1 MLMYSDKLAI
11 KVDGLNKSFRM
22 YNSPKDRVKELFLP
36 KLRNKIGLN
45 DVKYSTEFKALTN
58 VNFEIKKG
66 ETVGIIGH
74 NGCGKSTLLQII
86 CGTLSPTTGE
96 VKTFG
101 RIAALL
107 ELGSGFNPEFTG
119 TENVYMGC
127 ALLGLSK
134 KETDERYDAI
144 VKFADIGDFIHQPVK
159 NYSSGMFVRL
169 AFAVNIVSQ
178 PDIMIVDEALSVGD
192 MNFQAKCMTALL
204 KLQNAGATILFVS
217 HDINAVKSLCER
229 AIYLEHGI
237 VKNIGSVVDVTEQYV
252 RDMRLKMNAEERSF
266 DEKDHNDEKVH
277 NHEIDVSA
285 NITSSAIKE
294 FTSRVAGNRYGS
306 GDVKVLYADII
317 DEKGYSSDSFMFNEQ
332 VKIRMY
338 IEANA
343 DKDVSVNANIQDAK
357 KIVITQCSNFQ
368 INQTLLSLKK
378 GEGYLIEY
386 TLRLPFE
393 EGVYTLQS
401 FISDPVQKGVS
412 SVATDVID
420 DVVCFKVSRREEG
433 RFWAK
438 VFLFPKCEICKM

>member
-1 MLMYSDKLAI
+1 MYSDNLAI

-36 KLRNKIGLN
+36 QLRNKLGL
-45 DVKYSTEFKALTN
+45 DEVQYSNEFKALKD
-58 VNFEIKKG
+58 VSFEIKKG

-134 KETDERYDAI
+134 KETDECYDAI

-204 KLQNAGATILFVS
+204 KLQKAGATILFVS

-266 DEKDHNDEKVH
+266 DEKAHNDVKVH
-277 NHEIDVSA
+277 NHEIGVSA

-294 FTSRVAGNRYGS
+294 FTSRVADNRYGT

-317 DEKGYSSDSFMFNEQ
+317 DEKGYSSDSFTFNEQ

-338 IEANA
+338 IGANA

-368 INQTLLSLKK
+368 INQTLLSLNK
-378 GEGYLIEY
+378 GESYLVEY

-412 SVATDVID
+412 GVVTDVID

>member
-1 MLMYSDKLAI
+1 MCSDILAI

-36 KLRNKIGLN
+36 QLRNKLGL
-45 DVKYSTEFKALTN
+45 DKVQYSSEFKALES
-58 VNFEIKKG
+58 VSFEIKKG

-101 RIAALL
+101 RVAALL

-119 TENVYMGC
+119 VENVYMGC

-134 KETDERYDAI
+134 KETDERYDEI
-144 VKFADIGDFIHQPVK
+144 IKFADIGDFIHQPVK

-204 KLQNAGATILFVS
+204 RLQKSGATVVFVS
-217 HDINAVKSLCER
+217 HDINAVKSLCDR
-229 AIYLEHGI
+229 AIYLEKGV
-237 VKNIGSVVDVTEQYV
+237 VKSLGSVVDVTEQYV

-266 DEKDHNDEKVH
+266 DKKSHGDADVH
-277 NHEIDVSA
+277 NHVLGLSA
-285 NITSSAIKE
+285 NITTSEIE
-294 FTSRVAGNRYGS
+294 NFTLRVGDNRYGT
-306 GDVKVLYADII
+306 GDVKVLYADIV
-317 DEKGYSSDSFMFNEQ
+317 DEKGYSSESFTFNEQ

-338 IEANA
+338 IFANA
-343 DKDVSVNANIQDAK
+343 DKSILVNANIQDAK
-357 KIVITQCSNFQ
+357 KILITQCG
-368 INQTLLSLKK
+368 TLQSTQQLLKVEK
-378 GEGYLIEY
+378 GQSYLVEY
-386 TLRLPFE
+386 TLKLPFE
-393 EGVYTLQS
+393 EGVYTFQS
-401 FISDPVQKGVS
+401 YIAEPVQEGVS
-412 SVATDVID
+412 GIVTDVID
-420 DVVCFKVSRREEG
+420 DIISFKVARRENG

-438 VFLFPKCEICKM
+438 VYLFPECKISKL

>member
-1 MLMYSDKLAI
+1 MYSDNLAI
-11 KVDGLNKSFRM
+11 TVKGLNKSFRM

-36 KLRNKIGLN
+36 KLRKKIGLN
-45 DVKYSTEFKALTN
+45 EVQYSTEFKALN
-58 VNFEIKKG
+58 DINFEIKKG

-86 CGTLSPTTGE
+86 CGTLSPTLGE

-134 KETDERYDAI
+134 KETDACYDEI

-169 AFAVNIVSQ
+169 AFAVNIVSK

-204 KLQNAGATILFVS
+204 RLQKAGATILFVS

-229 AIYLEHGI
+229 AIYLDRGI
-237 VKNIGSVVDVTEQYV
+237 VKIVGSVVDVTEQYV
-252 RDMRLKMNAEERSF
+252 RDMRLKMNEEERDF
-266 DEKDHNDEKVH
+266 DEEKQTQI
-277 NHEIDVSA
+277 ESTYDIKEGI
-285 NITSSAIKE
+285 NITNNAIQMFKSR
-294 FTSRVAGNRYGS
+294 TSDSRYGT
-306 GDVKVLYADII
+306 GDVKVEYVDIL
-317 DEKGYSSDSFMFNEQ
+317 DEQGHSSTSFSFNEE

-338 IEANA
+338 VTAGVNTDIA
-343 DKDVSVNANIQDAK
+343 VNANIQDAK
-357 KIVITQCSNFQ
+357 KIVITQCGTL
-368 INQTLLSLKK
+368 QTTQELMSVV
-378 GEGYLIEY
+378 EGDSYLVEY
-386 TLRLPFE
+386 KVRLPFE

-401 FISDPVQKGVS
+401 YIAEPVEKGVS
-412 SVATDVID
+412 GIVTDVID
-420 DVVCFKVSRREEG
+420 DVITFKVSRRENG

-438 VFLFPKCEICKM
+438 VYMFPVCTISKL

>member
-1 MLMYSDKLAI
+1 MYSDNLAI

-58 VNFEIKKG
+58 INFEIKKG

-134 KETDERYDAI
+134 KETDECYDAI

-229 AIYLEHGI
+229 AIYIENGM

-266 DEKDHNDEKVH
+266 DEKSHGNVDVYDQ
-277 NHEIDVSA
+277 EIGVSS
-285 NITSSAIKE
+285 NINPSVMNKFI
-294 FTSRVAGNRYGS
+294 SRVADNRYGT

-317 DEKGYSSDSFMFNEQ
+317 DSKGYSSDTFMFNEQ

-338 IEANA
+338 IRANA
-343 DKDVSVNANIQDAK
+343 DKHVSVNANIQDAK

-368 INQTLLSLKK
+368 INQTLFSLKK
-378 GEGYLIEY
+378 GEEYLIEY
-386 TLRLPFE
+386 NLRLPFE
-393 EGVYTLQS
+393 EGVYTLQTY
-401 FISDPVQKGVS
+401 ISEPVQKGVS
-412 SVATDVID
+412 GVVADVID
-420 DVVCFKVSRREEG
+420 DVISFQVSRREDG

-438 VFLFPKCEICKM
+438 VYLFPQCTISRL

>member
-1 MLMYSDKLAI
+1 MYSDNLAI

-36 KLRNKIGLN
+36 KLRNVIGLN

-107 ELGSGFNPEFTG
+107 ELGSGFNPDFTG

-317 DEKGYSSDSFMFNEQ
+317 DEKGYSSDSFAFNEQ

-338 IEANA
+338 IEANI

-368 INQTLLSLKK
+368 INKTLLSLNK

-393 EGVYTLQS
+393 EGVYTLQTY
-401 FISDPVQKGVS
+401 ISEPVQKGVS
-412 SVATDVID
+412 SVVTDVID
-420 DVVCFKVSRREEG
+420 DVISFQVSRREDG

-438 VFLFPKCEICKM
+438 VYLFPQCTISRL

>member
-1 MLMYSDKLAI
+1 MYSDNLAI

-36 KLRNKIGLN
+36 QLRNKLGL
-45 DVKYSTEFKALTN
+45 DEIQYSSEFKALKD
-58 VNFEIKKG
+58 VSFEIKKG

-86 CGTLSPTTGE
+86 CGTLSPTAGE

-134 KETDERYDAI
+134 KETDERYDEI

-204 KLQNAGATILFVS
+204 KLQKSGATILFVS
-217 HDINAVKSLCER
+217 HDINAVKSLCDR
-229 AIYLEHGI
+229 AVYLEKGV
-237 VKNIGSVVDVTEQYV
+237 VKSIGPVVNVTEQYV
-252 RDMRLKMNAEERSF
+252 RDMRLKMNAEERNF
-266 DEKDHNDEKVH
+266 DEKSHGDVKMH
-277 NHEIDVSA
+277 NHEIGVSA
-285 NITSSAIKE
+285 NITPSAIKE
-294 FTSRVAGNRYGS
+294 FTSRVADNRYGT

-317 DEKGYSSDSFMFNEQ
+317 DEKGYSSDSFTFNEQ

-338 IEANA
+338 IGANA

-357 KIVITQCSNFQ
+357 KIVITQCSNLQ
-368 INQTLLSLKK
+368 INQTLLSLKE
-378 GEGYLIEY
+378 GESYLVEY

-412 SVATDVID
+412 GVVTDVID
-420 DVVCFKVSRREEG
+420 DVVSFKVSRREEG

-438 VFLFPKCEICKM
+438 VFLFPECEICKM

>member
-1 MLMYSDKLAI
+1 MYSDNLAI
-11 KVDGLNKSFRM
+11 KVDGLNKSFRI

-58 VNFEIKKG
+58 INFEIKKG

-134 KETDERYDAI
+134 KETDECYDAI

-229 AIYLEHGI
+229 AIYIEHGM
-237 VKNIGSVVDVTEQYV
+237 VKNIGSVVDITEQYV

-266 DEKDHNDEKVH
+266 DEKDNNDVNVH
-277 NHEIDVSA
+277 NHEISVSE

-317 DEKGYSSDSFMFNEQ
+317 DEKGDSSDSFAFNEQ

-338 IEANA
+338 IEANT

-368 INQTLLSLKK
+368 INQTLLSLNK

-401 FISDPVQKGVS
+401 FISEPVQKGVS
-412 SVATDVID
+412 GVVTDVID